1 MFVPSMQINPSR
13 GQKLNFE
20 QLVQQMLLAHGG
32 TGNPFYCPPFLTPF
46 FRVCQS
52 PTMQNTWRQTA
63 ATGFYLFACKHAEKS
78 ELNRT
83 EEEPSEAQH
92 QGQRTRRTKAA
103 EHALDPFR
111 GCMAVCGSGNGNG
124 SGRASAQGLN
134 CT

>member
-1 MFVPSMQINPSR
+1 LPEKKR
-13 GQKLNFE
+13 ANFPTRMSHPTI
-20 QLVQQMLLAHGG
+20 LTLLAE
-32 TGNPFYCPPFLTPF
+32 
-46 FRVCQS
+46 S
-52 PTMQNTWRQTA
+52 
-63 ATGFYLFACKHAEKS
+63 GFYLFACKHAEKS